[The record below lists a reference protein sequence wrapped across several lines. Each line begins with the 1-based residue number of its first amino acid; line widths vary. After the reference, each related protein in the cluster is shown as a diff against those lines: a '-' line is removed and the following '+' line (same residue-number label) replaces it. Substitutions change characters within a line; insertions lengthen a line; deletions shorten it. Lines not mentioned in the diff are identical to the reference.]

1 MSSNKKGIVIG
12 VEELEFIL
20 NEEEQKLFYDIL
32 EEVIDEILEKESES
46 LLK

>member
-32 EEVIDEILEKESES
+32 EEVIDEILEKEKSGS
-46 LLK
+46 